1 MSKLKVVA
9 KTCYLGKTGYAAH
22 SRGFF
27 RELSKLVDLRII
39 NYTWDDDYTSY
50 LNDIDRE
57 ILWKVILGSSEGFT
71 YFDPHTQPHFEKHE
85 WLNSGKDFDPEIEIV
100 LMDNG
105 HPFFRDR
112 ESYPGIKHRIAYTVW
127 ESTQLD
133 TDFINILK
141 TDFDQIWVVT
151 QWHKKC
157 LIEQGIEE
165 QKIHIVREAV
175 DPELTP
181 LRFLEKEFHPIEY
194 YRDDYFNFIFFGR
207 WDYRKCLPEILNAF
221 VDTFKPEEK
230 VRFILSAE
238 NPFAGD
244 GKNTAI
250 RLKEYG
256 LEDERIVSIGFV
268 NRMKYLRYLQSGHCF
283 VSCARS
289 EGWNIPLIEAMAVG
303 TPSIYSNWGAQLEFA
318 EGKGIPVSINGEV
331 PASLGHTLGLGPN
344 FPGNYAN
351 PNFSDLKRALR
362 YAKENYETLKEK
374 ALAESEIIRSEFTW
388 ENAAKAGLAAL
399 IKIENNRQESAEETF
414 IDNVSVHFVDGPF
427 VEIKGKGKKR
437 FRTVFKDRKTDL
449 VIYETTLSPGEWAR
463 CNRRW
468 WTDWHI
474 QIFDEEEVI
483 WEHVFDVKNKKV
495 FISIESSSLGDNLA
509 WFPHAE
515 IFRREKGANVVVST
529 FQNDLFKDQYPDIE
543 FVAKGEGVP
552 DLYACFRVG
561 WFYGEDTDKFN
572 PIMHPRNF
580 RTISM
585 QEAVTDIL
593 GLPFTHEKPLIK
605 IPDTEH
611 PFEKKKYVTIAIHG
625 TAQAKYWN
633 NPAGWQDV
641 VDFLRD
647 HDYRV
652 VLISA
657 EERGYMGNDHPRDIF
672 HKPGKPP
679 LEERISEIKH
689 SELFIGIG
697 SGLSWLA
704 WATGVPMILISG
716 FSEDYSEFSD
726 QKMIRIINKETCTG
740 CFNRYQLD
748 AGDWNWCPDHK
759 GTPRQFEC
767 TKMIGSYGVI
777 KAIKKLLKI

>member
-1 MSKLKVVA
+1 MSKFKVVA

-112 ESYPGIKHRIAYTVW
+112 ESYPGIKYRIAYTVW

-165 QKIHIVREAV
+165 EKIHIVREAV

-230 VRFILSAE
+230 VRFILSTE

-515 IFRREKGANVVVST
+515 IFRREKSANVVVST

-580 RTISM
+580 RMISM

-767 TKMIGSYGVI
+767 TKMIGSYRVI
-777 KAIKKLLKI
+777 KAIKKLLEI

>member
-112 ESYPGIKHRIAYTVW
+112 ESYPGIKYRIAYTVW

-221 VDTFKPEEK
+221 IDTFKPEEK

-388 ENAAKAGLAAL
+388 ENAAKSGLAAL

-437 FRTVFKDRKTDL
+437 FKTVFKDRKTDL